1 MTELETHAL
10 LALLRLGDDAYG
22 VSVSDAIHAT
32 IGREVSLA
40 AVYLALDRLERQGL
54 ARPWLSPPRPERGGR
69 ARRSYR
75 LTAAGRQALRRE
87 RDAVTRL
94 WQDVDLGTEGP
105 R

>member
-10 LALLRLGDDAYG
+10 LALLKLGDEAYG
-22 VSVSDAIHAT
+22 VSVSEAIHT
-32 IGREVSLA
+32 TLGREVSLA

-69 ARRSYR
+69 ARRAYR
-75 LTAAGRQALRRE
+75 LTEAGRQALRRE
-87 RDAVTRL
+87 REAASRL
-94 WQDVDLGTEGP
+94 WRDVDLGTEGP